1 MLTLAVHDI
10 LWAVGAALLACA
22 AFKIIR
28 VLLLPYT
35 SSLRDLPGPPASSWL
50 LGNVSE
56 LMAAEDFALHFEWL
70 EKYGPTMKYNVWFKL
85 PELLTIDAR
94 AINHVLSHSQ
104 DYPKPEETRVSLVE
118 ILGNGLVVAEGELRR
133 RQRRI
138 MNPAFGPAQIRE
150 LTEIFV
156 DKAQQLRDIWRN
168 EVTTCGGTARIDV
181 QSGLTKMT
189 LDAIGLAGF
198 NYNFNALNPDGKPN
212 KLNNAF
218 EMMFQRMSDLER
230 SYWLIIRSLIPI
242 LRYIP
247 DGYTRDTAAAQKV
260 TRRIGMQLIAEKKAA
275 VRQAAQSGEK
285 NAGSELRSRD
295 LLTLLIKAN
304 MSPDIP
310 EDQRLSDDDVLAQV
324 PTFLV
329 AGHETTSNAT
339 TWCLY
344 ALSQQPNVQHKLRE
358 ELWGVPTDS
367 PSMEELNALPYLDAV
382 IRETMRLFPPIA
394 GTVRIAT
401 KDDEIPLATPYMD
414 AKGRMHD
421 SIRIDKGTAFPIPI
435 LGMNRSKALW
445 GEDAR
450 EFRPERW
457 ESVPESVQQIPGV
470 WSNLMTFIGG
480 PRACIGYRFS
490 LIEMKALV
498 FTLVRAFEFELAV
511 PVEDITKKI
520 GFVQR
525 PFVRSEMEKGTQMPL
540 VIKLHT
546 RE

>member
-1 MLTLAVHDI
+1 
-10 LWAVGAALLACA
+10 
-22 AFKIIR
+22 
-28 VLLLPYT
+28 
-35 SSLRDLPGPPASSWL
+35 
-50 LGNVSE
+50 
-56 LMAAEDFALHFEWL
+56 
-70 EKYGPTMKYNVWFKL
+70 
-85 PELLTIDAR
+85 
-94 AINHVLSHSQ
+94 
-104 DYPKPEETRVSLVE
+104 
-118 ILGNGLVVAEGELRR
+118 
-133 RQRRI
+133 
-138 MNPAFGPAQIRE
+138 
-150 LTEIFV
+150 
-156 DKAQQLRDIWRN
+156 
-168 EVTTCGGTARIDV
+168 
-181 QSGLTKMT
+181 MT

-212 KLNNAF
+212 ELNNAF

-285 NAGSELRSRD
+285 NAGTELRSRD

-310 EDQRLSDDDVLAQV
+310 EDQRLSDDDVL
-324 PTFLV
+324 
-329 AGHETTSNAT
+329 
-339 TWCLY
+339 

-394 GTVRIAT
+394 GTVRMAS

-435 LGMNRSKALW
+435 LGMNRSKTLW

-457 ESVPESVQQIPGV
+457 GSVPEAAQQIPGV

-490 LIEMKALV
+490 LIEMKALI
-498 FTLVRAFEFELAV
+498 FTLVRAFEFEMAV

-520 GFVQR
+520 GLVQR

-540 VIKLHT
+540 VIKPHT